1 MKRRDLLKGAAAV
14 AATAT
19 LGFPAIL
26 RAQQYK
32 AEYKMSTVVPTAFA
46 WGKGGE
52 IFANLVRERTNGRIN
67 IKQYPGSSLV
77 QGDQTREFSAMRQGI
92 IDVLCGAPINWSGT
106 VRQLGVFTLPFIT
119 PDHKALDAVINS
131 PAVMNEYFDLVRKA
145 GAEPLAVGETGFRQI
160 SNSKRPI
167 TKPDDLKGIKVR
179 VVGSP
184 MYGEIMSGMGA
195 NPTFM
200 SWADAQP
207 ALASGAVDSQEN
219 PLEVFLAA
227 KIHTLGQKYVT
238 KWNYSNDIL
247 LFAIANPVWQ
257 SWNAQ
262 DQKIVRD
269 AAQDAAKQQIG
280 LVRKLFAEDVERVRA
295 LGVNVHIPTPA
306 EMKEWQIATRRIY
319 ARWKVQIEPNLIAK
333 IEQVVEGT
341 RKA

>member
-1 MKRRDLLKGAAAV
+1 MKRRDILKGAAAAV
-14 AATAT
+14 AAGS

-32 AEYKMSTVVPTAFA
+32 AEYKMSTVVPPAFA

-52 IFANLVRERTNGRIN
+52 IFANLVRERTSGRIN
-67 IKQYPGSSLV
+67 IKQYPGASLV

-92 IDVLCGAPINWSGT
+92 IDVLCGAPINCSGT
-106 VRQLGVFTLPFIT
+106 VRQLGVFTLPSLT

-219 PLEVFLAA
+219 PLEAFLAA

-257 SWNAQ
+257 SWNSQ

-280 LVRKLFAEDVERVRA
+280 LVRKLFSEDVERVRA
-295 LGVNVHIPTPA
+295 LGVNVHIPSAA
-306 EMKEWQIATRRIY
+306 EMKEWQIATRRTY
-319 ARWKVQIEPNLIAK
+319 ARWKVQIEPNLIGK

-341 RKA
+341 RKG

>member
-1 MKRRDLLKGAAAV
+1 MKRRVFLKSV
-14 AATAT
+14 AASASA
-19 LGFPAIL
+19 LAFPAI
-26 RAQQYK
+26 AIGQQYK
-32 AEYKMSTVVPTAFA
+32 AEYKMSTVVPPAFA

-52 IFANLVRERTNGRIN
+52 IFANLVRERTSGRIN

-77 QGDQTREFSAMRQGI
+77 QGDQTRELSAMRQGI
-92 IDVLCGAPINWSGT
+92 IDVLCGAPINWAGT
-106 VRQLGVFTLPFIT
+106 ARELGVFTLPFIT
-119 PDHKALDAVINS
+119 PDHKALDAVLAS
-131 PAVMNEYFDLVRKA
+131 REVMGEFFDLVRKA
-145 GAEPLAVGETGFRQI
+145 GAEPVGVGETGFRQI

-167 TKPDDLKGIKVR
+167 LKPDDLKGIKIR

-184 MYGEIMSGMGA
+184 MYGEIMSTMGA

-207 ALASGAVDSQEN
+207 ALASGAVDAQEN

-247 LFAIANPVWQ
+247 LFAIANDAWKLW
-257 SWNAQ
+257 SAQ

-269 AAQDAAKQQIG
+269 AGQDAARQQIG
-280 LVRKLFAEDVERVRA
+280 IVRKLFAEDVERVRA
-295 LGVNVHIPTPA
+295 LGVDVHVPSAA
-306 EMKEWQIATRRIY
+306 ELANWKAASRAVY
-319 ARWKVQIEPNLIAK
+319 AKWKAQVNPGLIGK
-333 IEQVVEGT
+333 IEQVVEKS

>member
-1 MKRRDLLKGAAAV
+1 MKRRVFLKAT
-14 AATAT
+14 AATAGS
-19 LGFPAIL
+19 LAFPAIAL
-26 RAQQYK
+26 GQQYK
-32 AEYKMSTVVPTAFA
+32 AEYRMSTVVPPAFA

-52 IFANLVRERTNGRIN
+52 IFANLVRERTAGRIN

-92 IDVLCGAPINWSGT
+92 IDVLCGAPINWYST
-106 VRQLGVFTLPFIT
+106 VRELAVFTLPFIT
-119 PDHKALDAVINS
+119 PDHKALDAVLAS
-131 PAVMNEYFDLVRKA
+131 RDVMDDYFSLVRKA
-145 GAEPLAVGETGFRQI
+145 GAEPIAVGETGFRQI
-160 SNSKRPI
+160 SNSKRPVV
-167 TKPDDLKGIKVR
+167 KPDDLKGIKIR

-184 MYGEIMSGMGA
+184 MYGEIMSTMGA

-207 ALASGAVDSQEN
+207 ALASGAVDAQEN

-262 DQKIVRD
+262 DQKIVRE
-269 AAQDAAKQQIG
+269 AGIDAAKEQIG
-280 LVRKLFAEDVERVRA
+280 LVRKLFAEDVQRVRS
-295 LGVNVHIPTPA
+295 LGVEVHVPTPT
-306 EMKEWQIATRRIY
+306 ELNNWQITTRRVY
-319 ARWKVQIEPNLIAK
+319 ARWKAQVNAPLINK
-333 IEQVVEGT
+333 IEQVVEKT